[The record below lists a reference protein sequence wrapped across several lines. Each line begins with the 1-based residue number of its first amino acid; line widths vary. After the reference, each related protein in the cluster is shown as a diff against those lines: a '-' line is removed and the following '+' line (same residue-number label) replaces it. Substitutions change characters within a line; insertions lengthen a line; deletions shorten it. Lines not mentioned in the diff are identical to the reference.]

1 MQMICVYFIRSYF
14 TFYSICQD
22 FLPFSSLKT
31 NLSINWFLPTSKL
44 MVARIS
50 YSHAF
55 NIIHSLMFLRNQFLH
70 FSFSFRREF
79 EGITGSQK

>member
-1 MQMICVYFIRSYF
+1 MQMICVYLIRSYF

-22 FLPFSSLKT
+22 FLSFSSLKA

-44 MVARIS
+44 MVARIN